1 MSRDESD
8 DIEFNIGSRMVVQRD
23 IIEPD
28 LESENADDTRSTVEM
43 KAVADQP
50 ASEEDNFEKYR
61 EELETLQMPV

>member
-8 DIEFNIGSRMVVQRD
+8 DIEFNLGPREAVQSDRL
-23 IIEPD
+23 EPD
-28 LESENADDTRSTVEM
+28 LESTSADDTKSTVEM